1 MHRSSACSS
10 AARLSALSLTRRWS
24 AVDLSRVHRS
34 SVSSSFCWSA
44 AFLSLVLPLLC
55 LFVRHWSL
63 TGPSLVCL
71 LVSLCSVTYPSLPRL
86 LGSWSLTCL
95 LVSYLSLLCRC
106 SVAPLPDRPSGRAS
120 LVHLIVRLVV
130 HRWSAAL
137 LLHSAALL
145 LHSAALLLHSAALL
159 LHLAARLHSTRLLYY
174 STPLGCSTTPL
185 HSPCVHSYSI
195 CWLSLAAT
203 LFTHTLFHAWCPVT
217 LLSLI
222 RCSTVV
228 VTAAASCRRA
238 RDSIARCVVAARLPP
253 SATSVT
259 VPTDC
264 SFLAVQC
271 LNAVQCTALHSI
283 AQQHTRAFKRWFLCR
298 SLVLL
303 ESFEHR
309 SGS

>member
-1 MHRSSACSS
+1 M
-10 AARLSALSLTRRWS
+10 
-24 AVDLSRVHRS
+24 
-34 SVSSSFCWSA
+34 
-44 AFLSLVLPLLC
+44 
-55 LFVRHWSL
+55 
-63 TGPSLVCL
+63 
-71 LVSLCSVTYPSLPRL
+71 
-86 LGSWSLTCL
+86 
-95 LVSYLSLLCRC
+95 
-106 SVAPLPDRPSGRAS
+106 
-120 LVHLIVRLVV
+120 HLIVRLVV

-145 LHSAALLLHSAALL
+145 LHSAALLLHSAA
-159 LHLAARLHSTRLLYY
+159 RLHSTRLLD

-264 SFLAVQC
+264 SFLAVQR
-271 LNAVQCTALHSI
+271 LNAVQCTALYCI

>member
-1 MHRSSACSS
+1 MV
-10 AARLSALSLTRRWS
+10 AA
-24 AVDLSRVHRS
+24 
-34 SVSSSFCWSA
+34 
-44 AFLSLVLPLLC
+44 LPLY
-55 LFVRHWSL
+55 
-63 TGPSLVCL
+63 
-71 LVSLCSVTYPSLPRL
+71 CSTR
-86 LGSWSLTCL
+86 
-95 LVSYLSLLCRC
+95 
-106 SVAPLPDRPSGRAS
+106 
-120 LVHLIVRLVV
+120 
-130 HRWSAAL
+130 
-137 LLHSAALL
+137 LLHSTAR
-145 LHSAALLLHSAALL
+145 LHS
-159 LHLAARLHSTRLLYY
+159 AARLHSTRLLD

-185 HSPCVHSYSI
+185 GCSTTPLDSPCVHSYSI

-264 SFLAVQC
+264 SFLAVQR
-271 LNAVQCTALHSI
+271 LNAVQCTALHSSAQQCTAVHSS

>member
-10 AARLSALSLTRRWS
+10 AARLSALSLPRRWS

-55 LFVRHWSL
+55 LFVRRWSL

-71 LVSLCSVTYPSLPRL
+71 FVSLCSVTYPSLSRL
-86 LGSWSLTCL
+86 LVSWSLTCL

-159 LHLAARLHSTRLLYY
+159 LDSTR
-174 STPLGCSTTPL
+174 PARIP
-185 HSPCVHSYSI
+185 I
-195 CWLSLAAT
+195 LS
-203 LFTHTLFHAWCPVT
+203 V
-217 LLSLI
+217 
-222 RCSTVV
+222 
-228 VTAAASCRRA
+228 
-238 RDSIARCVVAARLPP
+238 
-253 SATSVT
+253 
-259 VPTDC
+259 
-264 SFLAVQC
+264 
-271 LNAVQCTALHSI
+271 
-283 AQQHTRAFKRWFLCR
+283 
-298 SLVLL
+298 
-303 ESFEHR
+303 
-309 SGS
+309 G

>member
-55 LFVRHWSL
+55 LFVRRWSL

-145 LHSAALLLHSAALL
+145 LHSAA
-159 LHLAARLHSTRLLYY
+159 RLHSTRLLYY
-174 STPLGCSTTPL
+174 STPLALRAFLFYLLVEFGRHAVHTHSVPRVVSRHSVITHSLFHGCS
-185 HSPCVHSYSI
+185 HCR
-195 CWLSLAAT
+195 C
-203 LFTHTLFHAWCPVT
+203 
-217 LLSLI
+217 LLS
-222 RCSTVV
+222 S
-228 VTAAASCRRA
+228 
-238 RDSIARCVVAARLPP
+238 
-253 SATSVT
+253 SA
-259 VPTDC
+259 
-264 SFLAVQC
+264 
-271 LNAVQCTALHSI
+271 
-283 AQQHTRAFKRWFLCR
+283 
-298 SLVLL
+298 
-303 ESFEHR
+303 
-309 SGS
+309 

>member
-1 MHRSSACSS
+1 MVADLS
-10 AARLSALSLTRRWS
+10 ARL
-24 AVDLSRVHRS
+24 
-34 SVSSSFCWSA
+34 
-44 AFLSLVLPLLC
+44 
-55 LFVRHWSL
+55 
-63 TGPSLVCL
+63 
-71 LVSLCSVTYPSLPRL
+71 
-86 LGSWSLTCL
+86 
-95 LVSYLSLLCRC
+95 LSLLCRC

-120 LVHLIVRLVV
+120 LVCR
-130 HRWSAAL
+130 
-137 LLHSAALL
+137 
-145 LHSAALLLHSAALL
+145 
-159 LHLAARLHSTRLLYY
+159 STAPLGC
-174 STPLGCSTTPL
+174 STAPLGCSTTPL
-185 HSPCVHSYSI
+185 DSPCVHSYSI

-238 RDSIARCVVAARLPP
+238 RDSIARCVVAARLSP

-264 SFLAVQC
+264 SFLAVQR

>member
-1 MHRSSACSS
+1 MLVFLLVCLLGSCI
-10 AARLSALSLTRRWS
+10 ARLSPRVMVASPAALF
-24 AVDLSRVHRS
+24 ASRPSDRPS
-34 SVSSSFCWSA
+34 
-44 AFLSLVLPLLC
+44 LLC
-55 LFVRHWSL
+55 LFVRRLSG
-63 TGPSLVCL
+63 TSPSLVR
-71 LVSLCSVTYPSLPRL
+71 VVDPSLVFLLESSLSYRCLVASP
-86 LGSWSLTCL
+86 LGSTGHC
-95 LVSYLSLLCRC
+95 
-106 SVAPLPDRPSGRAS
+106 
-120 LVHLIVRLVV
+120 VRFG
-130 HRWSAAL
+130 SAVQF
-137 LLHSAALL
+137 
-145 LHSAALLLHSAALL
+145 
-159 LHLAARLHSTRLLYY
+159 Y
-174 STPLGCSTTPL
+174 TPRGTVPFD
-185 HSPCVHSYSI
+185 SPCVHSYSI

-238 RDSIARCVVAARLPP
+238 HDSIARCVVAARLPP

-259 VPTDC
+259 VPADC
-264 SFLAVQC
+264 SFLAVQR
-271 LNAVQCTALHSI
+271 LNAVHCTALHSIAQHCTALHSI